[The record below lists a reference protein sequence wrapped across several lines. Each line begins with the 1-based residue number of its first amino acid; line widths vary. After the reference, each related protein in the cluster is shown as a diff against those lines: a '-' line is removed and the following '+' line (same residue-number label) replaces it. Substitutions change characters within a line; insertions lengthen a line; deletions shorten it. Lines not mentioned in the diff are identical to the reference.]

1 VRALARLL
9 GRAFAL
15 ANPSARARRIGGVRA
30 LVKVIACTVVLA
42 APALAFAHD
51 ARPLYVGIVEQSAGL
66 YRVVVRAPPAL
77 DAANAPSIVWPS
89 VCSVRETSPLRLDL
103 GDASLIVCRGGLEGQ
118 TLRIA
123 YPLYNPSITT
133 LVRVTAAS
141 GAVDTAV
148 LPPDVLEW
156 TVPRSPSFLAVARDY
171 LVLGFRHI
179 WTGPDHLLFVAGLM
193 LLARRPRRI
202 LIAVTGFTLAHSIT
216 LSLATLGVVR
226 VPIAPVEALIALS
239 VLFLAG
245 EVARRGSDDFS
256 HRYPVVLSFVFGL
269 LHGFGFASALAEIGL
284 PRNELAIGL
293 LFFNLGVEVGQIAF
307 IAAVAAVFFG
317 WTRLLRWFDPAR
329 TTGIGAGAARL
340 APYALGIPAAF
351 WFVERTVAALAGS

>member
-1 VRALARLL
+1 VRTLA
-9 GRAFAL
+9 
-15 ANPSARARRIGGVRA
+15 
-30 LVKVIACTVVLA
+30 KVIACAGTLAVLALA
-42 APALAFAHD
+42 APAPVFAHD

-66 YRVVVRAPPAL
+66 YRVVVRAPPVL
-77 DAANAPSIVWPS
+77 DAANAPSLVWPA
-89 VCSVRETSPLRLDL
+89 VCSVRETSPLRLEL
-103 GDASLIVCRGGLEGQ
+103 GDTNLVACRGGLEGQ
-118 TLRIA
+118 TLRIE

-133 LVRVTAAS
+133 LIRVTSAS
-141 GAVDTAV
+141 GTVDTAV

-156 TVPRSPSFLAVARDY
+156 TVPPSPSFLSVARDY
-171 LVLGFRHI
+171 LALGFRHI

-216 LSLATLGVVR
+216 LSLATLGIVQ
-226 VPIAPVEALIALS
+226 VPVAPVEALIALS

-245 EVARRGSDDFS
+245 EVARRGVDDFS

-284 PRNELAIGL
+284 PRKDLATGL

-317 WTRLLRWFDPAR
+317 WTRLLRSLGSERAA
-329 TTGIGAGAARL
+329 GIGAGAARL
-340 APYALGIPAAF
+340 APYALGVPAAF
-351 WFVERTVAALAGS
+351 WFVERTVAALAAA

>member
-1 VRALARLL
+1 VRTLA
-9 GRAFAL
+9 
-15 ANPSARARRIGGVRA
+15 
-30 LVKVIACTVVLA
+30 KVIAYAGALA
-42 APALAFAHD
+42 IPALAVAHD

-66 YRVVVRAPPAL
+66 YRVVVHAPPVL
-77 DAANAPSIVWPS
+77 DAANAPSLVWPA
-89 VCSVRETSPLRLDL
+89 VCSVRETSPLRLEL
-103 GDASLIVCRGGLEGQ
+103 GDTNLVACRGGLEGQ
-118 TLRIA
+118 TLRIE

-133 LVRVTAAS
+133 LIRVTSAS

-156 TVPRSPSFLAVARDY
+156 TVPPSPSFLSVARDY
-171 LVLGFRHI
+171 LALGFRHI

-216 LSLATLGVVR
+216 LSLATLGIVR
-226 VPIAPVEALIALS
+226 VPVAPVEALIALS

-245 EVARRGSDDFS
+245 EVARRGVDDFS

-284 PRNELAIGL
+284 PRKDLATGL

-317 WTRLLRWFDPAR
+317 WTRLLRSLGPERAA
-329 TTGIGAGAARL
+329 GIGAGAARL
-340 APYALGIPAAF
+340 APYALGVPAAF
-351 WFVERTVAALAGS
+351 WFVERTVVALAGA